1 VHLIGTDPEENIG
14 HTPGDDFFLHMS
26 GQSVREHTP
35 KKQLANKSIDAT
47 V

>member
-14 HTPGDDFFLHMS
+14 HTPGDDFFLQMS
-26 GQSVREHTP
+26 GHTP